1 MIKMLGSERNF
12 AYLPL
17 PRVGVGMPHPGTSE
31 AVAVGIDAFALQS
44 ARLPVTLPSIQSIP
58 P

>member
-1 MIKMLGSERNF
+1 MVKMLGSERTF
-12 AYLPL
+12 AYVPP
-17 PRVGVGMPHPGTSE
+17 PRVGVGRSHPGTSE
-31 AVAVGIDAFALQS
+31 AVAIGIDAFALQS